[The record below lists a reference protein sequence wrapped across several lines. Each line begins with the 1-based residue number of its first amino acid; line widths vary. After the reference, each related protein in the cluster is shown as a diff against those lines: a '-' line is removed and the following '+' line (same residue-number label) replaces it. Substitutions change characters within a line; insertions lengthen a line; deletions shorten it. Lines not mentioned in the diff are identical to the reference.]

1 MQTKIT
7 PETIDELF
15 RKIKAESYPPQSN
28 SIFFVLQTWVDNIPE
43 YFYKDETGQ
52 LWFETPLT
60 CKVKAQ
66 IIPQKFKIPEEE
78 IYLTKTDIDK
88 AIYTAFM
95 QIGDKNEL

>member
-28 SIFFVLQTWVDNIPE
+28 SIFFVLQTWVDNVPE

-52 LWFETPLT
+52 LWF
-60 CKVKAQ
+60 
-66 IIPQKFKIPEEE
+66 
-78 IYLTKTDIDK
+78 D
-88 AIYTAFM
+88 M
-95 QIGDKNEL
+95 